1 MNSNLVEVVEKQSS
15 VISIQAGVI
24 RDLFNLLSQYM
35 SAEELDALPEVI
47 RNQPPK
53 LRLISDNHTFIA

>member
-35 SAEELDALPEVI
+35 TAEELDALPDVDRI
-47 RNQPPK
+47 NTAAQ
-53 LRLISDNHTFIA
+53 IAADF

>member
-35 SAEELDALPEVI
+35 TAEELDTLPEVDRI
-47 RNQPPK
+47 NTAAQ
-53 LRLISDNHTFIA
+53 IAADF

>member
-35 SAEELDALPEVI
+35 SAEELDALPEVDRI
-47 RNQPPK
+47 N
-53 LRLISDNHTFIA
+53 IAAQIAADF

>member
-15 VISIQAGVI
+15 AISIQAGVI

-35 SAEELDALPEVI
+35 SAEELDALPEVDRI
-47 RNQPPK
+47 NTAAQ
-53 LRLISDNHTFIA
+53 IAADF

>member
-35 SAEELDALPEVI
+35 SAEELDALSEVDRI
-47 RNQPPK
+47 NTAAQ
-53 LRLISDNHTFIA
+53 IAADF

>member
-15 VISIQAGVI
+15 VITIQAGVI

-35 SAEELDALPEVI
+35 SAEELDALPEVDRI
-47 RNQPPK
+47 NTAAQ
-53 LRLISDNHTFIA
+53 IAADF

>member
-24 RDLFNLLSQYM
+24 ICGYKK
-35 SAEELDALPEVI
+35 ACYALPRASKRKV
-47 RNQPPK
+47 
-53 LRLISDNHTFIA
+53 

>member
-24 RDLFNLLSQYM
+24 RDLFNLLSQHM
-35 SAEELDALPEVI
+35 TAEELDALPEVGRI
-47 RNQPPK
+47 NTAAR
-53 LRLISDNHTFIA
+53 IAADF

>member
-35 SAEELDALPEVI
+35 SAEELDALPEVDRI
-47 RNQPPK
+47 NTAAK
-53 LRLISDNHTFIA
+53 IAADF

>member
-35 SAEELDALPEVI
+35 SAEELDALTEVDRI
-47 RNQPPK
+47 NTAAQ
-53 LRLISDNHTFIA
+53 IAADF

>member
-35 SAEELDALPEVI
+35 TAEELDALPEVDRI
-47 RNQPPK
+47 NTAAQ
-53 LRLISDNHTFIA
+53 IAAGF

>member
-15 VISIQAGVI
+15 VISIQAGII

-35 SAEELDALPEVI
+35 SAEELDALPEVDRI
-47 RNQPPK
+47 NTAAQ
-53 LRLISDNHTFIA
+53 IAADF

>member
-24 RDLFNLLSQYM
+24 SDLFNLLSQYM
-35 SAEELDALPEVI
+35 SAEELDALPEVDRI
-47 RNQPPK
+47 NTAAQ
-53 LRLISDNHTFIA
+53 IAADF

>member
-1 MNSNLVEVVEKQSS
+1 MNSNLVEVGEKQSS

-35 SAEELDALPEVI
+35 SAEELDALPEVDRI
-47 RNQPPK
+47 NTAAQ
-53 LRLISDNHTFIA
+53 IAADF

>member
-35 SAEELDALPEVI
+35 SAEELVALPEVDRI
-47 RNQPPK
+47 NTAAQ
-53 LRLISDNHTFIA
+53 IAADF

>member
-35 SAEELDALPEVI
+35 SAEELDALPEVDRI
-47 RNQPPK
+47 NTAAQ
-53 LRLISDNHTFIA
+53 IAADF

>member
-35 SAEELDALPEVI
+35 SAEELDALPEVD
-47 RNQPPK
+47 R
-53 LRLISDNHTFIA
+53 ISTAAQIAADF

>member
-24 RDLFNLLSQYM
+24 RDLFNLLSQYI
-35 SAEELDALPEVI
+35 SAEELDALPEVDRI
-47 RNQPPK
+47 NTAAQ
-53 LRLISDNHTFIA
+53 IAADF

>member
-35 SAEELDALPEVI
+35 TAEELDALPEVDRI
-47 RNQPPK
+47 NTAAQ
-53 LRLISDNHTFIA
+53 IAADF

>member
-35 SAEELDALPEVI
+35 TAEELDALPEVDRI
-47 RNQPPK
+47 NTAAQ
-53 LRLISDNHTFIA
+53 IAVDF

>member
-15 VISIQAGVI
+15 VKSIQAGVI

-35 SAEELDALPEVI
+35 SAEELDALPEVDRI
-47 RNQPPK
+47 NTAAQ
-53 LRLISDNHTFIA
+53 IAADF

>member
-15 VISIQAGVI
+15 IISIQAGVI

-35 SAEELDALPEVI
+35 SAEELDALPEVDRI
-47 RNQPPK
+47 NTAAQ
-53 LRLISDNHTFIA
+53 IAADF

>member
-15 VISIQAGVI
+15 VISIQTGVI

-35 SAEELDALPEVI
+35 AAEELDALPEADRI
-47 RNQPPK
+47 NTAAR
-53 LRLISDNHTFIA
+53 IADGF

>member
-15 VISIQAGVI
+15 VISIQASVI

-35 SAEELDALPEVI
+35 SAEELDALPEVDRI
-47 RNQPPK
+47 NTAAQ
-53 LRLISDNHTFIA
+53 IAADF